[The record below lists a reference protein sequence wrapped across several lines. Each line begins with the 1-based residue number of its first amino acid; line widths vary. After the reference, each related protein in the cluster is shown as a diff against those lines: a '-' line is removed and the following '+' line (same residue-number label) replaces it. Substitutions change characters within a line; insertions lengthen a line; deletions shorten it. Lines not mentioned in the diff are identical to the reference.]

1 MVNVTVGGR
10 RENQM
15 KWKRL
20 PSTGDTSQRH
30 DMEEADPHICGSEQ
44 LGSERAG
51 ASDQELSIKQEC
63 LRII

>member
-1 MVNVTVGGR
+1 MVNVTVDGR

-20 PSTGDTSQRH
+20 PSTGDTSQRQ
-30 DMEEADPHICGSEQ
+30 DMEEADPHKCGSKQ